1 MYTIVQESS
10 ISETLFQISMS
21 GGWGG
26 RLFGGGGLLEGA
38 LIRGAVIR
46 EGRSVQNVSKGA
58 RLIEGRRLFEGG
70 A

>member
-1 MYTIVQESS
+1 MLYKKAV
-10 ISETLFQISMS
+10 FQKRYFRSQCQGDE
-21 GGWGG
+21 GGAY
-26 RLFGGGGLLEGA
+26 LGGGGLLEGA